1 MSLAVRWH
9 EIAGGVPVRLPSGQ
23 DGGLGYSTS
32 QYDVGACQHRGPSLA
47 IQPRRCC
54 TNTTS
59 QVLYPK
65 ATLLTILVA
74 ECLRA

>member
-23 DGGLGYSTS
+23 DGRGVVPANTM
-32 QYDVGACQHRGPSLA
+32 GACQHRGPSLA
-47 IQPRRCC
+47 IQA
-54 TNTTS
+54 S

>member
-23 DGGLGYSTS
+23 VGRGVVPT
-32 QYDVGACQHRGPSLA
+32 VPANMMGACQHRGPSLA
-47 IQPRRCC
+47 IQA
-54 TNTTS
+54 S

-74 ECLRA
+74 E

>member
-23 DGGLGYSTS
+23 DGRGVVPANTM
-32 QYDVGACQHRGPSLA
+32 GACQHRGPSLA